1 MDRAKLSRDPMCII
15 SIMRSRIVT
24 LTTDFGL
31 KDPYVAEMKAVILN
45 VCPHAVI
52 VDITH
57 EIEKFN
63 IRMGAYMLAS
73 AAPYF
78 PASTI
83 HVAVVDPG
91 VGTKRRSIV
100 IQTKQG
106 FFVGP
111 DNGLLVLAA
120 EKQGIVS
127 AHEITNSRFMLP
139 KVSFTFHGRDIFAP
153 AAAHLLNGAKPEE
166 LGPEIRDVTHPE
178 FAKVTEKNGA
188 FIGEVL
194 HVDGFGNIIT
204 NISEKELSH
213 ASEKATL
220 DVDLLGRK
228 LKLPLC
234 QAYGEARL
242 QEPLALIG
250 SHGFLEI
257 AINQGSAAHKFKVKA
272 GDKIAVCPHKGT

>member
-1 MDRAKLSRDPMCII
+1 MNI
-15 SIMRSRIVT
+15 STIMKSRIVT

-45 VCPHAVI
+45 ICPNAAI
-52 VDITH
+52 IDITH

-63 IRMGAYMLAS
+63 FRMGAYMLAS

-78 PASTI
+78 PSGTV

-91 VGTKRRSIV
+91 VGTKRRPI
-100 IQTKQG
+100 IIETKHS

-111 DNGLLVLAA
+111 DNGILILAA
-120 EKQGIVS
+120 AKQGIVCI
-127 AHEITNSRFMLP
+127 HELTNPRFMLP

-153 AAAHLLNGAKPEE
+153 AAAHLLNGVKPEE
-166 LGPEIRDVTHPE
+166 FGPEICDAVHPE
-178 FAKVTEKNGA
+178 FAEVTEKNGA
-188 FIGEVL
+188 LTGEVL

-204 NISEKELSH
+204 NISENELTH
-213 ASEKATL
+213 IDVKTAL
-220 DVDLLGRK
+220 NVDLAGRK
-228 LKLPLC
+228 MKLRFC
-234 QAYGEARL
+234 RAYGEAGL

-257 AINQGSAAHKFKVKA
+257 ALNQGNAAKEFNVGVGAKV
-272 GDKIAVCPHKGT
+272 AVLPA